1 MTTPPDKFQEK
12 LNWYLSLLVL
22 FLFFVVPPIL
32 CSLLYLSQVPDV
44 TWERNDRL
52 TYDRIWLH
60 RDRRPVGLGYQ
71 SQRVVAE
78 FSDIEVCVENKL
90 RFFLWGRSQS
100 AEPGVSNRRMVY
112 VDHQWQP
119 EAEACP

>member
-1 MTTPPDKFQEK
+1 MTTPPSKFQEN

-22 FLFFVVPPIL
+22 FLFIVVPPIL
-32 CSLLYLSQVPDV
+32 CSLFYLSQVPDV
-44 TWERNDRL
+44 TWERNDSL

-71 SQRVVAE
+71 SQRVVVE
-78 FSDIEVCVENKL
+78 FSDVEVCVENKL

-100 AEPGVSNRRMVY
+100 AEPGVSSRRMVY
-112 VDHQWQP
+112 IDHQWQP
-119 EAEACP
+119 GAEACP